1 LVGYTDTRLGPILTQ
16 ALLLKTGREI
26 VEMIKGSVDPSSW
39 RENGGEGTIVFDPR
53 TLAIVVKQSS
63 EVHSMLESGYK

>member
-1 LVGYTDTRLGPILTQ
+1 VLTQ
-16 ALLLKTGREI
+16 ALLIKTGKEI

-53 TLAIVVKQSS
+53 TLSIVVKASA
-63 EVHSMLESGYK
+63 EVHSMLGSGYK